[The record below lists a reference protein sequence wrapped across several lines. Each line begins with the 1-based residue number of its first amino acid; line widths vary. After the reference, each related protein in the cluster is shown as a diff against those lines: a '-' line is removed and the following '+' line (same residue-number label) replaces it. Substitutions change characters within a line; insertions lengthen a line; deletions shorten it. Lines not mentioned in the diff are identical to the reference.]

1 MSRYAFTCLQSVNT
15 TTPKTIAELL
25 GAATV
30 RWNLYDILMGAS
42 GTPADNALVYDLIRI
57 TATGTGTTVTGE
69 PLDPGDPTALV
80 LGEEDTTIEPTTAGI
95 ALIEIPVNLRASYR
109 WIAAPGSEIVVAA
122 VAGEGLAFRSES
134 PAYIGQTEATLLEEE

>member
-1 MSRYAFTCLQSVNT
+1 MSRYAFTGLQDTNT
-15 TTPKTIAELL
+15 TTFKTIMELL

-42 GTPADNALVYDLIRI
+42 GTPADNALVYELIRL

-80 LGEEDTTIEPTTAGI
+80 LGEENATIEPTLAGI
-95 ALIEIPVNLRASYR
+95 ALIELPVNLRASYR
-109 WIAAPGSEIVVAA
+109 WVAAPGSEIVVAA
-122 VAGEGLAFRSES
+122 VAGEGLMFRSKS
-134 PAYIGQTEATLLEEE
+134 AAYTGQTEATLFEEE